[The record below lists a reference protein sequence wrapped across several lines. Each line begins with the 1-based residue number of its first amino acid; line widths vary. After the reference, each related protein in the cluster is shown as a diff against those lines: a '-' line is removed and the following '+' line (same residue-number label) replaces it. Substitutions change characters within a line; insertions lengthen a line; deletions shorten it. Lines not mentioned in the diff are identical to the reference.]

1 METFKELLE
10 VENKKQQVERIKE
23 LLLKEANPEIT
34 LQIRYNGIAD
44 DIEVDLY
51 GGDVPFDVLYRMLE
65 LTNRAIRKKEIMV
78 LTSQKE

>member
-10 VENKKQQVERIKE
+10 AENKKQQVERIKE